1 MYVKEN
7 FEIGVPILFFQ
18 SFNIDFGTNV
28 KYVNYNNH
36 IQYRYLIT
44 EYDIINICEML
55 EKGYSYR
62 QITDVIVQRTGAK
75 PIKVKNLLYDIAT
88 GSSMQSIASGYK
100 IQKPKSEREPLFT
113 ESQIHE
119 ICKKVRENKDSYTI
133 MNEFGYDLNKFDEKR
148 KHCYINCISN
158 IRRKRL
164 IYIGFILLNIL
175 NVQRLSKLHNTR
187 NVMER
192 SRVGPKRVRNGRIL

>member
-133 MNEFGYDLNKFDEKR
+133 MNEFGYDLK
-148 KHCYINCISN
+148 
-158 IRRKRL
+158 
-164 IYIGFILLNIL
+164 
-175 NVQRLSKLHNTR
+175 V
-187 NVMER
+187 
-192 SRVGPKRVRNGRIL
+192 